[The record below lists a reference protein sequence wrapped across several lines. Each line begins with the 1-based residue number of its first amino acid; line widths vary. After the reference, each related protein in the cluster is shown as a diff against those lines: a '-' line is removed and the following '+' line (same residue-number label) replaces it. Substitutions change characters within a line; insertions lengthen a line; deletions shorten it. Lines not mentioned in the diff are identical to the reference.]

1 MLFKGMHGKRGIP
14 VKLDRARLA
23 ATGVGLN
30 PCLHCDHLILGSR
43 KMATKKFILSL
54 ILACLSIGKALAF
67 EEDGFRTGMTM
78 QEVQELLPK
87 GRKLDHIDVKDGYVW
102 SFVVDKDGPP
112 RIKPGRPEF
121 TFCFGLL
128 MSYSRPIRS
137 AREHFLA
144 LKALLERY
152 GQPSKVEV
160 TDHGGILSQGIVW
173 SMPPERIYL
182 SLRAPNPREKKTGT
196 ILLFDVPGISYTTQD
211 PSCGPFEEPV
221 RRPWRIVPF
230 GTIGML
236 DTDSA
241 ATGTPR

>member
-1 MLFKGMHGKRGIP
+1 
-14 VKLDRARLA
+14 
-23 ATGVGLN
+23 
-30 PCLHCDHLILGSR
+30 
-43 KMATKKFILSL
+43 MATKKFILSL
-54 ILACLSIGKALAF
+54 ILVFLPVGNALAF

-78 QEVQELLPK
+78 QEVQALLPK
-87 GRKLDHIDVKDGYVW
+87 GRKLDHIDVKDGHVW

-137 AREHFLA
+137 AREHFLT

-160 TDHGGILSQGIVW
+160 TDYGGTLSQAILW

-182 SLRAPNPREKKTGT
+182 SYRAPNLREKTTNT
-196 ILLFDVPGISYTTQD
+196 ILFDLPGITFTTQD
-211 PSCGPFEEPV
+211 PACGPFEEPV
-221 RRPWRIVPF
+221 KRPWRIVPF
-230 GTIGML
+230 GTIGLL
-236 DTDSA
+236 DTNPA